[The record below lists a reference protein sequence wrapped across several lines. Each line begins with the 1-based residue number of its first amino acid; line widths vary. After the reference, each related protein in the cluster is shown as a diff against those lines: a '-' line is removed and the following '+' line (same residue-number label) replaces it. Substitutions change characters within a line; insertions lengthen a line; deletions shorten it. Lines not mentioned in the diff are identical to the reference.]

1 MRRRPGRSIRAG
13 ALCLVAAVAATVSA
27 SDAVALEA
35 CPDAPQPRVLA
46 SGQGTLESVGVD
58 RKGRIFFTD
67 LDGAGRLLRL
77 RDDGRVR
84 TLVDGIDAPGGIVFK
99 RNSLLVGYGNSY
111 QQAADGSLNPEGGLL
126 QVDPRT
132 GARSQFVEGLQMAN
146 GIARGPG
153 GQIFASNALG
163 TGIDRIS
170 DGKVELGWAD
180 VTSPNGLAVSSD
192 GKYLYASQTL
202 TAAAIQRI
210 PLDDPS
216 AASTWYSAPTADAG
230 AGLDGLERGPD
241 GALYV
246 AADAGGQVWR
256 VSGPGQACAL
266 LTRSPFPTGPAD
278 VAFTRGRGFPDGTL
292 LVVTWGGELIALP
305 GAA

>member
-1 MRRRPGRSIRAG
+1 MRGREGRLTFAAVCG
-13 ALCLVAAVAATVSA
+13 AVAVVAACAATQ
-27 SDAVALEA
+27 AVALDA

-67 LDGAGRLLRL
+67 LDGPGRLLRL
-77 RDDGRVR
+77 RNDGRVR
-84 TLVDGIDAPGGIVFK
+84 TLASGIDAPGGIVFK
-99 RNSLLVGYGNSY
+99 RNSLLVGYGNSFE
-111 QQAADGSLNPEGGLL
+111 QAADGPLDPEGGLL

-132 GARSQFVEGLQMAN
+132 GATSKFVEGLQMAN
-146 GIARGPG
+146 GVARGAH

-170 DGKVELGWAD
+170 GGTVELGWAN
-180 VTSPNGLAVSSD
+180 VTSPNGLAVSTD
-192 GKYLYASQTL
+192 KKYLYASQTL

-210 PLDDPS
+210 PLNDPA
-216 AASTWYSAPTADAG
+216 AASTWYSAPAADAG

-241 GALYV
+241 GAFYV
-246 AADAGGQVWR
+246 AAAGGGQVWR
-256 VSGPGQACAL
+256 VTGPGEACVM
-266 LTRSPFPTGPAD
+266 LTRTPFPTGPSD
-278 VAFTRGRGFPDGTL
+278 LAFTRGRGFRDGTL
-292 LVVTWGGELIALP
+292 LVTTWGGELLALP